1 MSTRRNKRFQRKL
14 QRTQKRLTAV
24 ALVAFGLFAA
34 LVVFPEVIQLRD
46 DLNEAATVGEV
57 EIPATTVSAP
67 VPVYRPMMS
76 AGSVLNLVDIDVA
89 GRPMVMQDL
98 KARLNKLEEDQGTQ
112 QQEEKAEKDIVF
124 AEGDPAGEATLPDDS
139 LILTEMVI
147 GDDEFL
153 ALWADPFPQWTK
165 TLDELIY
172 EGDGWPIAFFDA
184 RGNPRPPMVPEP
196 GTGLLLGLGLTGLA
210 WKGRKRA

>member
-14 QRTQKRLTAV
+14 RRIQKRVTAV

-34 LVVFPEVIQLRD
+34 LVVFPEVIQWRD
-46 DLNEAATVGEV
+46 DLNEAASVGEV
-57 EIPATTVSAP
+57 EIPEAAASAP

-98 KARLNKLEEDQGTQ
+98 QARLNKLEEDQGTQ
-112 QQEEKAEKDIVF
+112 EQEEAQDEKNIVF
-124 AEGDPAGEATLPDDS
+124 AEGDPEPAAASDDS

-147 GDDEFL
+147 GDEDFL
-153 ALWADPFPQWTK
+153 AIWADPFPQWTK
-165 TLDELIY
+165 TLDELVY
-172 EGDGWPIAFFDA
+172 DDFPVAYF
-184 RGNPRPPMVPEP
+184 NPQNGAPTPVVPEP
-196 GTGLLLGLGLTGLA
+196 GTALLLGLGLVGMA

>member
-1 MSTRRNKRFQRKL
+1 MSMRRSKRFQRKV
-14 QRTQKRLTAV
+14 RRIQKRVTAA
-24 ALVAFGLFAA
+24 ALVAFSLFAA
-34 LVVFPEVIQLRD
+34 LVVFPEVIQWRD
-46 DLNEAATVGEV
+46 DLGEAASVGEV
-57 EIPATTVSAP
+57 EIPAAAVSAP

-98 KARLNKLEEDQGTQ
+98 QARLNNLEEDQGTQ
-112 QQEEKAEKDIVF
+112 EQKEEQAEKDIVF
-124 AEGDPAGEATLPDDS
+124 AEGDPAPAATSDDS

-147 GDDEFL
+147 GDEEFL

-165 TLDELIY
+165 TLDELI
-172 EGDGWPIAFFDA
+172 FDDFPVA
-184 RGNPRPPMVPEP
+184 YFNPQNGVPTPVVPEP
-196 GTGLLLGLGLTGLA
+196 GTGLLLGLGLVGLA

>member
-1 MSTRRNKRFQRKL
+1 MSTRRSKRFQRKL
-14 QRTQKRLTAV
+14 RRVQKRLTAV

-57 EIPATTVSAP
+57 EIPAAAVSAP

-98 KARLNKLEEDQGTQ
+98 KARLNKMEDDQGTQ
-112 QQEEKAEKDIVF
+112 QQEEEQAEQDIVL
-124 AEGDPAGEATLPDDS
+124 AEGDPASEQGVGDDS

-147 GDDEFL
+147 GDEEFL
-153 ALWADPFPQWTK
+153 AVWADPFPQWTK
-165 TLDELIY
+165 TLDELI
-172 EGDGWPIAFFDA
+172 FDDISPVSYFSPD
-184 RGNPRPPMVPEP
+184 GNPKPPMVPEP
-196 GTGLLLGLGLTGLA
+196 GTGLLLGLGLAGLA